1 MRLIVTHSDPGYS
14 TCTMWDFD
22 GNFFLDAGV
31 RGENLR
37 EKKLCDLRFKKQ
49 FITFSLLQIVAKC
62 FLFAVDPCLTS
73 SIKAT

>member
-14 TCTMWDFD
+14 TCTMLMWDFD

-49 FITFSLLQIVAKC
+49 FYLLITADCGKVLSVRR
-62 FLFAVDPCLTS
+62 
-73 SIKAT
+73 